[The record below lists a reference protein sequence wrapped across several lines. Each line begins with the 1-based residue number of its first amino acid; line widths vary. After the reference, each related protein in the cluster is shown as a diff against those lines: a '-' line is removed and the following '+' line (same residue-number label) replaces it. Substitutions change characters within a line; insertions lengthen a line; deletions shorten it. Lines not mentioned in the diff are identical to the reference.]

1 MAKEMICTS
10 CGYKGKPKRIA
21 KGSILVEIAL
31 WLFFIVPGLIY
42 SIWRL
47 ASKYDACPQC
57 KNQSMIPTD
66 SPIGKKLLA
75 EQEAESK

>member
-10 CGYKGKPKRIA
+10 CGYKGKPKKLT

-31 WLFFIVPGLIY
+31 WFLLIVPGVIY
-42 SIWRL
+42 SVWRL
-47 ASKYDACPQC
+47 ASRYEACPQC
-57 KNQSMIPTD
+57 KSQTMIPLD

-75 EQEAESK
+75 EQEVK